1 MIASIFEA
9 FNAGK
14 IDTRH
19 VIKIEKK
26 DINNIDPGFIS
37 DGIVLKKYISSGNKL
52 ILNISLKNVL
62 KFSIYKENDIPNI
75 IPNIVANDPILDFL
89 NKFLSFFLWNLN

>member
-1 MIASIFEA
+1 MIFLNYLFLLYYSYFNDLIASIFEA

-14 IDTRH
+14 IDTRQ

-37 DGIVLKKYISSGNKL
+37 DGI
-52 ILNISLKNVL
+52 
-62 KFSIYKENDIPNI
+62 
-75 IPNIVANDPILDFL
+75 
-89 NKFLSFFLWNLN
+89 